1 VIRIVFR
8 LASASDWIRV
18 FDSRDGTLF
27 LARHESRPSPAM
39 GAACRIDL
47 IVGEGGPR
55 VILRGSVIST
65 RGEDGADGCIIAI
78 GPNERVKI
86 NYLNGYVRG
95 GLLNLRERRR
105 LPLRLAVT
113 YGAVDG
119 PQQTFTRDINEEG
132 VFVVSDAPLPED
144 SEVHLLIT
152 FPNSEQAI
160 SLSGV
165 VSHTVVPEDED
176 IPGMGIV
183 FHLDEATKKQL
194 AVAVDDLEKK
204 FLADELNESFLL

>member
-1 VIRIVFR
+1 VQRIDLR
-8 LASASDWIRV
+8 LTVAADWIRV
-18 FDSRDGTLF
+18 FDGRDGTLF
-27 LARHESRPSPAM
+27 VARAPVASVGTPV
-39 GAACRIDL
+39 RIDL

-55 VILRGSVIST
+55 VILRGTAIT
-65 RGEDGADGCIIAI
+65 LRGDGAVVAI
-78 GPNERVKI
+78 GPNERVKV

-113 YGAVDG
+113 YGGVEG
-119 PQQTFTRDINEEG
+119 PRQTFTRDINEEG

-152 FPNSEQAI
+152 FPSGPQPL
-160 SLSGV
+160 SLTGI

-183 FHLDEATKKQL
+183 FQMDDDIRAQL
-194 AVAVDDLEKK
+194 ARAVDDLEKR
-204 FLADELNESFLL
+204 FLGDELDESYLE